1 MVFISLGG
9 TGLTPCLQVVRCIL
23 EGPEG
28 EGDLTTF
35 TLLFQNR
42 TESDILLREELD
54 TLASKFSSRL
64 KVVYFLS
71 NPGEA
76 SWGSDMQSNEKR
88 GYINEDAM
96 KKYLCPDLC
105 QFVGVCGPGGFTES
119 MTKLLTIAGHEG
131 ETAVH
136 VF

>member
-1 MVFISLGG
+1 MLLFLGG

-54 TLASKFSSRL
+54 TLASKFSSRF

-76 SWGSDMQSNEKR
+76 SWGSDTQSNEKR
-88 GYINEDAM
+88 GYINDDAM
-96 KKYLCPDLC
+96 KKYLCPDSC

-119 MTKLLTIAGHEG
+119 MTKLLTIIGHEG
-131 ETAVH
+131 EGAVH